1 MNLENVFESKYL
13 NPWVFVTYDCS
24 CKCSYCMVPE
34 MKCSEKTMSPE
45 TFRKMLEISEKL
57 IENGTYDS
65 FHFRLSGGEPFLVF
79 NNYKDTVTEYR
90 KKYPNKITFGVLSNF
105 TIFNDEIADWMELN
119 NIGIQISLD
128 DLENGKPFRDGQS
141 SSEIVLKN
149 IQKLQTRNIR
159 FSINTVLDITKTK
172 SLIPM
177 ANFVS
182 SFKNLEWG
190 LNASYTEKDKTK
202 IEKVI
207 KIFDEC
213 IFQLVKNG
221 FDIYNKLRF
230 YNVTVG
236 QFRGGC
242 TTGVNS
248 FAIGTNLEIWPCQA
262 MCDQEFLEY
271 FDEDIKETLMTS
283 PLNEYFRER
292 KMRPECSECTILGL
306 CRGGC
311 RATHHDDGINDVV
324 CEIRRNIIEKLFF
337 KKYYTQNNCNSECDN
352 TVKNMIENYASKLP
366 NLENAVEVPTPELN

>member
-1 MNLENVFESKYL
+1 
-13 NPWVFVTYDCS
+13 
-24 CKCSYCMVPE
+24 
-34 MKCSEKTMSPE
+34 
-45 TFRKMLEISEKL
+45 MLEISEKL